1 MATFLFKILPGKE
14 ELLKTIS
21 ASYPE
26 ADPLSLYTH
35 MWLRLLGTTLEDSV
49 ETFLRRL
56 DMSSGRFLLLMFLEL
71 RPQGMKPS
79 EIATNLSVTQA
90 TVTGLIDG
98 LEHTGFVQRRE
109 HAKDRRACV
118 VTLTEKGQTFI
129 RENRPHFTR
138 RLSEI
143 YSPLA
148 TEERQQLIGLLE
160 KLFQT
165 LKPNAIPVPS

>member
-1 MATFLFKILPGKE
+1 MATFLFKILPGKQ
-14 ELLKTIS
+14 ELLNTLS
-21 ASYPE
+21 TSYPE

-71 RPQGMKPS
+71 RSQGMKPS
-79 EIATNLSVTQA
+79 EIAANLSVTQA

-98 LEHTGFVQRRE
+98 LEQTGFVQRRE
-109 HAKDRRACV
+109 HEKDRRACV
-118 VTLTEKGQTFI
+118 VTLTDKGQTFI
-129 RENRPHFTR
+129 RENRPQFTKK
-138 RLSEI
+138 LSEI

-148 TEERQQLIGLLE
+148 TEERQQLITLLE
-160 KLFQT
+160 KLFQS
-165 LKPNAIPVPS
+165 LKPAPISS